1 MNLNEFDFDYFNIFI
16 SYVTSKKMLISKF
29 HHSKIVICQIDTF
42 FEWTYDIEVLDV
54 FDVSERF
61 WSASDMSSTDFRLR
75 RFCQQKNASVTHIGD
90 LFSITN

>member
-1 MNLNEFDFDYFNIFI
+1 
-16 SYVTSKKMLISKF
+16 MLISKF

-90 LFSITN
+90 LFLDNQLIFVGDKSQKHWWI